1 MANQDTYGIS
11 GGIREDLSDF
21 IYNISPT
28 DTPILQAAEWTTATS
43 TNHEWTEDTLTA
55 PVKDN
60 AKAEG
65 AAMGTHTAVSGGNR
79 LGNYTQISRKTYG
92 VSGTSE
98 VVTKVGRD
106 SEIAFGRAK
115 SMRELKTDIDM
126 AICAA
131 HVAKAAGTANAP
143 TRKSAS
149 LECWVRNA
157 DRGDAAGSAADPTAF
172 DGSATD
178 TEATSGNSRQFSQ
191 ALLDNVIEQCWNDG
205 GRPSL
210 LVLGGDGRKKFATF
224 DGVGANTNTARTDR
238 SEKTIYGTVDVYISS
253 FGIDLRAVNS
263 RHLRKNGDTPA
274 TDRDAWLIDPEHI
287 KVAYLRPFEIE
298 EFAKTGDSIEE
309 AVQAEWT
316 LQVDNTHAHGLVA
329 DLKAA

>member
-11 GGIREDLSDF
+11 TNIREDLSDF

-28 DTPILQAAEWTTATS
+28 DTPLLQAAEWTTATS
-43 TNHEWTEDTLTA
+43 TNHEWTEDVLQA
-55 PVKDN
+55 PVANN

-65 AAMGTHTAVSGGNR
+65 APMATPDAIAGGTR
-79 LGNYTQISRKTYG
+79 LGNYTQISRKTFG
-92 VSGTSE
+92 VSGTAE

-115 SMRELKTDIDM
+115 AMRELKTDIDM
-126 AICAA
+126 AIGAGNI
-131 HVAKAAGTANAP
+131 AKAAGATGTPRRA
-143 TRKSAS
+143 AS

-157 DRGDAAGSAADPTAF
+157 NRVGAAPATF
-172 DGSATD
+172 DGAATD
-178 TEATSGNSRQFSQ
+178 GLASLATSRAYSQ
-191 ALLDNVIEQCWNDG
+191 ALVDNVIEQAWNNG

-210 LVLGGDGRKKFATF
+210 LVMGGNGRKVFATF
-224 DGVGANTNTARTDR
+224 DGLGNDAGASTSRTDR

-263 RHLRKNGDTPA
+263 RHLRQQPA
-274 TDRDAWLIDPEHI
+274 PASSGGLVDRDAWLIDPEHL

-316 LQVDNTHAHGLVA
+316 LQVDNTYAHGLVG
-329 DLKAA
+329 DLKGT